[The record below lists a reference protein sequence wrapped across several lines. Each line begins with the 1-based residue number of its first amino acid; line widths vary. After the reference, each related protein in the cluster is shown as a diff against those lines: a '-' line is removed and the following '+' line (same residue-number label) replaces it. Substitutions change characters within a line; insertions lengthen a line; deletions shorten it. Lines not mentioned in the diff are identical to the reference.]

1 MNVGAILIHRTQMNA
16 GPPRRT
22 HRAAFHGSTGCARGT
37 KGYRCVRNVGS
48 RTRKRLVEWHIIFK
62 IIESFHILHFLWFR
76 QTMDCPTCA
85 MDVWCCGILRR
96 TRLVTWCIDSCMA
109 ARVARSLSRAI
120 VRDSRTHFCQ
130 SRRNKHTGT
139 TNT

>member
-37 KGYRCVRNVGS
+37 KGCRCVRNVGS

-76 QTMDCPTCA
+76 QTMDLSDMCNGRA
-85 MDVWCCGILRR
+85 GVAAYYGELVWLRG
-96 TRLVTWCIDSCMA
+96 V
-109 ARVARSLSRAI
+109 
-120 VRDSRTHFCQ
+120 
-130 SRRNKHTGT
+130 
-139 TNT
+139 